1 MFRTLTRA
9 ILMLLAGSAAVWLMA
24 AGTSIGIA
32 VTKGGFLVDHAH
44 ISGNATLFDGSSV
57 ETATAASRLQLNN
70 GVVVRLDADA
80 RATVYQRRLI
90 LERGVGQMESAG
102 LPNHGYEVE
111 ARSLHISPS
120 TNDTVTRISLLNAR
134 QVQVGALRGAVR
146 VTNSTGLLV
155 ARLEAGNSMSFEPDE
170 AGASVPTRA
179 SGCLVGK
186 DGKVILSDQTT
197 NVVLELQGKDLDS
210 QIGNR
215 IQITGTAVK
224 DSPPVSGAPQVIRVT
239 EVRLV
244 HKGGCAAIAKK
255 LGGSAVAGAV
265 AAGAGAAGAG
275 PAGAGAAGAATA
287 TGISI
292 GTIAVIGGVASAAAL
307 GGLALSGTL
316 SSDSGA
322 SPSASR

>member
-57 ETATAASRLQLNN
+57 ETATAASRLQLND

-102 LPNHGYEVE
+102 LPNRGYEVE

-179 SGCLVGK
+179 SGCLIGK

-197 NVVLELQGKDLDS
+197 NVVLELQGKDLGS

-224 DSPPVSGAPQVIRVT
+224 DSPPVSGASQVIRVT

-275 PAGAGAAGAATA
+275 PAGAATA

>member
-57 ETATAASRLQLNN
+57 ETATAASRLQLND

-179 SGCLVGK
+179 SGCLIGK

-197 NVVLELQGKDLDS
+197 NVVLELQGKDLGS

-224 DSPPVSGAPQVIRVT
+224 DSPPVSGASQVIRVT

-275 PAGAGAAGAATA
+275 PAGAATA

>member
-179 SGCLVGK
+179 SGCLIGK

-197 NVVLELQGKDLDS
+197 NVVLELQGKDLGS

-224 DSPPVSGAPQVIRVT
+224 DSPPVSGASQVIRVT

-275 PAGAGAAGAATA
+275 PAGAATA